1 MRYTNLTYKI
11 ALNFTKGFGIM
22 TPMQDSYIGNTT
34 ASQAVKA
41 GSTPVSC
48 SKKKTPPCGVFSFWK
63 SRGSR
68 TYSSGTVRWTVPA
81 PSSRTGCYHNSFLR
95 MRKRMQ
101 IDSRIRRT
109 PLRGVFFL
117 DKGVEPLT
125 MKLFTRKPPGA
136 FCIGRL
142 NVNWWVCGCC
152 RHAGQQRSHPEA
164 GGRRSCWSAC
174 WRRC

>member
-1 MRYTNLTYKI
+1 
-11 ALNFTKGFGIM
+11 M

-117 DKGVEPLT
+117 DKAEGVEPLS
-125 MKLFTRKPPGA
+125 K
-136 FCIGRL
+136 
-142 NVNWWVCGCC
+142 NVNSNLSVSPFVGEGHCPSRKGVAATRFCGRVSDPPLRTVCKINRNLFCL
-152 RHAGQQRSHPEA
+152 RTVLFLWF
-164 GGRRSCWSAC
+164 GRFR
-174 WRRC
+174 